1 MMGDEM
7 NLPRD
12 ESTLSAAGAARS
24 EAIRAAMLRAAGAR
38 KRRRVAVR
46 TGGTLLA
53 GLVVC
58 GAVALAMR
66 GGAAPL
72 KPDTVVAP
80 QPAPAP
86 VPEIAPAPSPAPTAV
101 TAITPPKNVIL
112 REIGRDATIV
122 QRLGVGGPAL
132 TVREIGDDE
141 LIALVERTGNRYGLE
156 RIGERVRM
164 ICLDCTGTFKG
175 IGDGGESGGAGGGAP
190 STN

>member
-1 MMGDEM
+1 MIGDEM

-12 ESTLSAAGAARS
+12 GSTLSATGAARS
-24 EAIRAAMLRAAGAR
+24 EAIRSAVLSAAGTR
-38 KRRRVAVR
+38 RRRRVAVR
-46 TGGTLLA
+46 TAGTLA
-53 GLVVC
+53 VVLVAC
-58 GAVALAMR
+58 GAVALTMR

-72 KPDTVVAP
+72 KPETATAP

-86 VPEIAPAPSPAPTAV
+86 VPETAPTPAPAPTAV
-101 TAITPPKNVIL
+101 AANTLPKTMIL

-132 TVREIGDDE
+132 SVREIGDDE

-164 ICLDCTGTFKG
+164 ICLDCAPGFKG
-175 IGDGGESGGAGGGAP
+175 LGSGGDSGGGGGGTP